1 MRNSLLFALILAV
14 LFINSCDVNIKDT
27 SESTDPLPSWNE
39 GPTKENIISF
49 VQDVVNP
56 ESKNFIAIPDRIAV
70 FDNDGTLWSEKPY
83 AFQMYFCMNMIKA
96 MAHEH
101 PEWNNDTTF
110 RAILDNDPDEVIKQ
124 GWDAIVKMI
133 LTSEAG
139 RSTEE
144 VSQDLKEWVR
154 TARHPR
160 FNKPFTDLVYQPMLE
175 LLTYLRENDF
185 KTFIVSGGGIEFM
198 RAWVEK
204 VYGIPRNQIVGTY
217 FTTKFEIVDGQA
229 MIINLPEIE
238 FVDNKERKPIGIDRF
253 IGRRPVFSV
262 GNSDDDLAMMEYTA
276 AGNGVRFMMYVHHTD
291 SVREWAYDR
300 NINMG
305 QLNKGLDAAHE
316 NGWTVVDM
324 KNDWK
329 VIYPFE
335 QAKYNGY

>member
-1 MRNSLLFALILAV
+1 
-14 LFINSCDVNIKDT
+14 
-27 SESTDPLPSWNE
+27 
-39 GPTKENIISF
+39 
-49 VQDVVNP
+49 NP
-56 ESKNFIAIPDRIAV
+56 ESENFIAIPDRIAT

-96 MAHEH
+96 MAPEH
-101 PEWNNDTTF
+101 PEWKNDTTLS
-110 RAILDNDPDEVIKQ
+110 AILDNDPDEVIKQ

-139 RSTEE
+139 KSTEE
-144 VSQDLKEWVR
+144 VNEDVKKWIR

-175 LLTYLRENDF
+175 LLRYLQENDF

-204 VYGIPRNQIVGTY
+204 VYGIPRDQVIGTY
-217 FTTKFEIVDGQA
+217 FAAKFEIVDGEA
-229 MIINLPEIE
+229 LVINLPKIE
-238 FVDNKERKPIGIDRF
+238 FVDNKEGKPIGISRF
-253 IGRRPVFSV
+253 IGRRPVFSA

-276 AGNGVRFMMYVHHTD
+276 TGDGARFMMYVHHTD

-300 NINMG
+300 NTKMG
-305 QLNKGLDAAHE
+305 QLDKGLDAAHE
-316 NGWTVVDM
+316 NGWTVADM

-335 QAKYNGY
+335 EAK